1 MIFSLKIDLVKT
13 ILFLLAAI
21 FPVLSLLQKKIIV
34 HYRIFIVNILFIHL
48 VLLIIITFKLHHYL
62 RDELNIPNTITYLFG
77 TIPFIILLINHKAL
91 LKSQETIFLIIS
103 IILLGVA
110 VSLDLLSDGKIIV
123 IYNSDF
129 IEEIFR
135 IAGAFSW
142 LIYNYFL
149 FIRIKR
155 LK

>member
-1 MIFSLKIDLVKT
+1 VIFSLKIDLVKT